1 MTTNIN
7 KFAYGCLP
15 RIVGI
20 RRKLVPGHKYTI
32 TRRVLTTS
40 GSEAERQRL
49 TLVALHR
56 NFARF
61 RVDVPFGSY
70 FECYTYHELMEELD
84 RQSMKEEVL

>member
-61 RVDVPFGSY
+61 RVDGMFSSY
-70 FECYTYHELMEELD
+70 YECFSYHELMEELD

>member
-40 GSEAERQRL
+40 GTAGERQRL

-61 RVDVPFGSY
+61 RVDGVFGSY
-70 FECYTYHELMEELD
+70 YECFSYHELMEEID
-84 RQSMKEEVL
+84 RRSVKEEVL